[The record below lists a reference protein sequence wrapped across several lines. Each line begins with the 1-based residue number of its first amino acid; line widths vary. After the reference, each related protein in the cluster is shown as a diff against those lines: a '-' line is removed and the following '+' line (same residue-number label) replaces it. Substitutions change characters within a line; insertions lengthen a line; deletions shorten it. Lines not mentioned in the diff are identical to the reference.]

1 MAHALLR
8 LADPVETGVATGGQ
22 PRLPPSEVELDL
34 LPQRRGRSHR
44 WAVIFTGSFVF
55 HLVLL
60 LLAIRLPALVLPS
73 VEEHQQV
80 AYHVITLYT
89 PPSLMTQKAPTRHKV
104 TKHIE
109 LADLLS
115 SAKSQ
120 ARHASPAH
128 IARRFELPKQAPL
141 QQPAPKRV
149 KNLPTAPQVAVNT
162 RPAPSPGIPNS
173 PLTMPPK
180 PKAPPNPF
188 QDVGTEAQLK
198 GPPTLVP
205 PSSAIQS
212 EINNL
217 AQHRSDGHL
226 VISDDN
232 QSRAM
237 PGSPQ
242 SHSLKGGPHSAV
254 ELQSDP
260 RGADFR
266 PYLARI
272 LAIVRANWR
281 RVIPESARMGQLHGR
296 TVIEFIIDRNGSIPK
311 LVTADSS
318 GSEPLDRA
326 AVAGLSMSNP
336 LPPLPADFKGF
347 QVRLA
352 FTFSYNEPSQ

>member
-1 MAHALLR
+1 MAYALLR
-8 LADPVETGVATGGQ
+8 LAERAEAGAPGGY
-22 PRLPPSEVELDL
+22 PRLLPSDVELDL
-34 LPQRRGRSHR
+34 LTEWRRGRSHR
-44 WAVIFTGSFVF
+44 WAVVLSASLALHV
-55 HLVLL
+55 VLL
-60 LLAIRLPALVLPS
+60 LLGIRLPALVLPS

-89 PPSLMTQKAPTRHKV
+89 PPSLMTQKAPNHHEV
-104 TKHIE
+104 TKHIR
-109 LADLLS
+109 LPDLLA

-128 IARRFELPKQAPL
+128 NRRRFELPRQAL
-141 QQPAPKRV
+141 VQRPAPKEA
-149 KNLPTAPQVAVNT
+149 KSLPTAPQVAANT
-162 RPAPSPGIPNS
+162 PPAPSPGVPNS
-173 PLTMPPK
+173 PLAMLPK

-188 QDVGTEAQLK
+188 QDVGMEAQLK
-198 GPPTLVP
+198 GPPKLRP
-205 PSSAIQS
+205 PSSSIESQIAG
-212 EINNL
+212 L
-217 AQHRSDGHL
+217 TQHRSDGHL
-226 VISDDN
+226 VISDDS
-232 QSRAM
+232 QTRATS
-237 PGSPQ
+237 GSPL
-242 SHSLKGGPHSAV
+242 SPSLRGGPHSAV

-281 RVIPESARMGQLHGR
+281 RVIPESARMGQLRGR
-296 TVIEFIIDRNGSIPK
+296 TVIEFIIDRDGSIPK

-352 FTFSYNEPSQ
+352 FTFSYNEVQQ